1 MIGLPRK
8 LRSGDIRESPI
19 ELRTSGNVYHASR
32 TRMQAESQLE
42 RRRKLT
48 LQQYACRR
56 TSPAGNPSAASGRYS
71 TGSGKGPSLR
81 DTPRRPGARQSGPD
95 PGAHR
100 ERPAREIRS
109 VRRTAAQRD
118 APGTVSYTHLTLPT
132 SDL

>member
-48 LQQYACRR
+48 LQQYACHVGRQLPIAELPSIDTTEHNRCPGEHFASMGEHEVQRR
-56 TSPAGNPSAASGRYS
+56 
-71 TGSGKGPSLR
+71 
-81 DTPRRPGARQSGPD
+81 
-95 PGAHR
+95 AHR
-100 ERPAREIRS
+100 G
-109 VRRTAAQRD
+109 D
-118 APGTVSYTHLTLPT
+118 H
-132 SDL
+132 D